1 VIRRLLLGYVAIVLV
16 LAGSLAVPFG
26 LVFAQHQRE
35 AFAVALERDA
45 VVIGAF
51 YEDALQGDMPINPEP
66 AIAYS
71 ERTGVRVVVVDKSGN
86 SVVDT
91 DGGGQRS
98 FTSRHEIVTS
108 LSGNRFSGTRYSQTL
123 GAELYVVSVPVAS
136 GTDVF
141 GAVRLTV
148 LNEDVVAR
156 VRRMWLSLGAIV
168 LVAVIATAVV
178 ALTIARSITRPVAD
192 LREAAARISHGDLS
206 ARSSVADA
214 PPELEELANTFDHMA
229 ARLERLVESQRA
241 FVADASHQ
249 LRTPLTV
256 LRLRLENLEATACDR
271 DVDDIGS
278 IILEV
283 ERLSSMVDQL
293 LELSRTGAA
302 RAIPVDV
309 PDVVLRRVGLWKAV
323 GDDRGIALGFDVG
336 AESTCWGEIVPG
348 GLEQILDNLIDNA
361 IRYSQ
366 DDGAVMVTVGR
377 ASDGFCVVEVSDN
390 GPGVSAENMEKLF
403 ERFWRGNSDQ
413 PGTGLGLAIVAHLV
427 GRSGGSVTAAPGTNG
442 GLTISVRLPACDG
455 PENTADANSSSP

>member
-1 VIRRLLLGYVAIVLV
+1 MIKRLLLGYVAIVLV

-51 YEDALQGDMPINPEP
+51 YEDALQGDLPVNPEP
-66 AIAYS
+66 AVSYS
-71 ERTGVRVVVVDKSGN
+71 ERTGARVVVVDQSGN

-91 DGGGQRS
+91 AGGGQRS
-98 FTSRHEIVTS
+98 FTSRPEIVTS

-123 GAELYVVSVPVAS
+123 GADLYVVSVPVAS
-136 GTDVF
+136 GTDVY

-148 LNEDVVAR
+148 LNEDVEAR
-156 VRRMWLSLGAIV
+156 VRRMWLSLGAVV
-168 LVAVIATAVV
+168 LVAVIATAIV
-178 ALTIARSITRPVAD
+178 ALTIARSITRPVVD

-214 PPELEELANTFDHMA
+214 PPELQELANTFDHMA

-249 LRTPLTV
+249 LRTPLTI
-256 LRLRLENLEATACDR
+256 LRLRLENLEATSHDR
-271 DVDDIGS
+271 DAADIGS
-278 IILEV
+278 IIVEV

-293 LELSRTGAA
+293 LELSRAGGAKA
-302 RAIPVDV
+302 LPVDV
-309 PDVVLRRVGLWKAV
+309 SDVVSRRVALWQAFA
-323 GDDRGIALGFDVG
+323 DDRGTALGLDVG
-336 AESTCWGEIVPG
+336 SEPACWGEIVPG

-361 IRYSQ
+361 IRYSRE
-366 DDGAVMVTVGR
+366 DGAVMVSVGR
-377 ASDGFCVVEVSDN
+377 ESDGFCVVEVSDS

-403 ERFWRGNSDQ
+403 DRFWRGTSDQ
-413 PGTGLGLAIVAHLV
+413 TGTGLGLAIVSHLV
-427 GRSGGSVTAAPGTNG
+427 IRSGGTVSAAPGTTG
-442 GLTISVRLPACDG
+442 GLTISVRLLACDG
-455 PENTADANSSSP
+455 PEEAAGGNGSSS